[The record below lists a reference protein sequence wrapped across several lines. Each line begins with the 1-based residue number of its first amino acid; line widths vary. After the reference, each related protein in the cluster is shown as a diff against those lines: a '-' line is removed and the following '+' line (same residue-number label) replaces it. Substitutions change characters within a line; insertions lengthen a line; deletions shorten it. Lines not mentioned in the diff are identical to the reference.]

1 MKNAGRVLNIQHFCV
16 DDGPGIRTTVFL
28 KGCPL
33 SCAWCHN
40 PESQETHQELI
51 CRADRCVRCGACVSA
66 CPTGAHTLT
75 AQGHSLDREKCTRCM
90 TCVGICHYGALES
103 AGKEMTAHE
112 VLADVLS
119 DRTFYETS
127 GGGITLS
134 GGEPTA
140 QPQFSEALLM
150 AAKQEGL
157 STAMETC
164 AFCSTETLLRLAA
177 HTDLFLL
184 DWKLGNDALHRQY
197 TGVSNELIRENVA
210 RLCEIGA
217 RVILRCPL
225 IPDVN
230 LTKEHYESIVSLANT
245 YPNIEQIDLEGYHPL
260 GVGKAETIGKTAP
273 YRNESFLEK
282 ETLEAIRAYITSR
295 VKIPVTISGN

>member
-16 DDGPGIRTTVFL
+16 DDGPGIRTAVFF

-33 SCAWCHN
+33 ACAWCHN
-40 PESQETHQELI
+40 PESQEPHRELI
-51 CRADRCVRCGACVSA
+51 YRADRCAGCGACVSA
-66 CPTGAHTLT
+66 CPTGAHALT
-75 AQGHSLDREKCTRCM
+75 EQGHTLDRTKCTRC
-90 TCVGICHYGALES
+90 TRCVGVCRYEALET

-112 VLADVLS
+112 VLADLLS
-119 DRTFYETS
+119 DRTFYQTS

-140 QPQFSEALLM
+140 QPQFAEALLR
-150 AAKQEGL
+150 AARQEGL

-164 AFCSTETLLRLAA
+164 LFCPADTLLRLAPLV
-177 HTDLFLL
+177 DLFLV

-197 TGVSNELIRENVA
+197 TGVSNALIRENIA

-217 RVILRCPL
+217 RVILRCPM

-230 LTKEHYESIVSLANT
+230 LTEEHCDSIVSLANT

-260 GVGKAETIGKTAP
+260 GIGKSEVLGKSAP
-273 YRNESFLEK
+273 YRNEAFLDK
-282 ETLEAIRAYITSR
+282 ETLEKIRSDIAAR
-295 VKIPVTISGN
+295 VTIPVTVSGS